1 MSGRRIRTLIWKEF
15 TQLRRDP
22 LLLRLLMIMP
32 IVQLIL
38 FGYVVAADVR
48 NLATAVVD
56 LDRTATSR
64 ELVDAFRGSG
74 YFTIVENPTS
84 ETALQPLLDTGVV
97 KVGVVIPEGT
107 QDRLLSGQVADIG
120 IVVDGSDSQVSSVA
134 SGYATQIVA
143 RENLDRPARLGVST
157 VGPGIDARVRVVFN
171 PTLDPINSMIPGL
184 IAAILLISLSAIMSQ
199 AVVKERESGT
209 LEQLF
214 VTPIRP
220 PEYIIGTVTPYA
232 VRAIAQMT
240 IIAAV
245 GMLWFRVPF
254 YGDVWVVGLGLG
266 LFLLVCIGQGLL
278 VSLMARTRAQAIQTT
293 LFLMLP
299 MIVLSGFIFP
309 IASMPA
315 VIQPLTYLI
324 PLRYALDVLR
334 ASFIKGSGLADLAL
348 PLLALAGFAV
358 VIFGSAV
365 LATRRRITE

>member
-1 MSGRRIRTLIWKEF
+1 
-15 TQLRRDP
+15 
-22 LLLRLLMIMP
+22 
-32 IVQLIL
+32 
-38 FGYVVAADVR
+38 
-48 NLATAVVD
+48 
-56 LDRTATSR
+56 
-64 ELVDAFRGSG
+64 VDAFSGSD
-74 YFTIVENPTS
+74 YFTIVERPGS
-84 ETALQPLLDTGVV
+84 ETELQPLLDTGVA
-97 KVGVVIPEGT
+97 KVALVIPEGT
-107 QDRLLSGQVADIG
+107 QDRLLTGQVADIG

-134 SGYATQIVA
+134 SGHATQIVA
-143 RENLDRPARLGVST
+143 RANRERLQGLGLAAGAPGV
-157 VGPGIDARVRVVFN
+157 DARVRVVVN

-220 PEYIIGTVTPYA
+220 AEYIIGKVTPYA
-232 VRAIAQMT
+232 VLAIVQMT
-240 IIAAV
+240 IVAAV

-254 YGDVWVVGLGLG
+254 YGNAWVVGLGLA
-266 LFLLVCIGQGLL
+266 LFLLVSIGQGLL
-278 VSLMARTRAQAIQTT
+278 VSLMARTRSQAIQTT

-315 VIQPLTYLI
+315 LIQPLTYLI

-334 ASFIKGSGLADLAL
+334 ASFMKGSDLGDL
-348 PLLALAGFAV
+348 TVPLLALAGFAV
-358 VIFGSAV
+358 VVFGSAV